1 MKKLIISTCCF
12 VVACLIFSFGIMP
25 NLVKAQVSDTPTP
38 APESRSSLTYVVK
51 NFNGN
56 IAVFESGA
64 AEPFKITDVSINT
77 LPYNDQNNLEK
88 GISVNSK
95 EELNSL
101 LEDLCS

>member
-1 MKKLIISTCCF
+1 MKRLIISTCCF
-12 VVACLIFSFGIMP
+12 VLACLVFSFGILP
-25 NLVKAQVSDTPTP
+25 NLVKAQVLDEPTP
-38 APESRSSLTYVVK
+38 ESCSSLTYVVK
-51 NFNGN
+51 NFKGN
-56 IAVFESGA
+56 VAVFEADA

-88 GISVNSK
+88 GITVNSK

>member
-12 VVACLIFSFGIMP
+12 VVACLIFSFGILP
-25 NLVKAQVSDTPTP
+25 NLVRAQVSDTP
-38 APESRSSLTYVVK
+38 APEPRSSLTYVVK

-56 IAVFESGA
+56 IAVFEEGA
-64 AEPFKITDVSINT
+64 AEPFKITDVPINT

-88 GISVNSK
+88 GIIVSSK